1 MYGGDEV
8 SAVVIDLGTHS
19 VKAGYAG
26 QDTPQHVF
34 PSAVGECAKG
44 GDADMTAEGENAS
57 ARHFEVDN
65 MGISL
70 IVGNLVF
77 FGYLTHMLVQWKR
90 EMAIGA
96 TAPSA
101 AMTFAG

>member
-34 PSAVGECAKG
+34 PSAVGERAKG
-44 GDADMTAEGENAS
+44 GDDG
-57 ARHFEVDN
+57 HD
-65 MGISL
+65 G
-70 IVGNLVF
+70 G
-77 FGYLTHMLVQWKR
+77 G
-90 EMAIGA
+90 
-96 TAPSA
+96 
-101 AMTFAG
+101 